1 MPAALPSPG
10 MRVITGALIALSL
23 AVPASAGARCAHY
36 SNPYRMGTRVGH
48 LKLFTTTVSTVWCYD
63 GHRVTRLGSVRV
75 YPSLTDLGSLLG
87 WEFRGAVARDQRVF
101 AVPGDRRGAYRVR
114 RVVHWQQCLKR
125 CFHLYVE
132 LNSFLYGSGWTSRR
146 NRVRNG

>member
-1 MPAALPSPG
+1 
-10 MRVITGALIALSL
+10 MRVVGATLISL
-23 AVPASAGARCAHY
+23 ALVAPASAEARCDHY
-36 SNPYRMGTRVGH
+36 SNSYRMGTRVGH
-48 LKLFTTTVSTVWCYD
+48 VKLLTTTVSSVWCYD

-75 YPSLTDLGSLLG
+75 YPSLTDLGSLLT
-87 WEFRGAVARDQRVF
+87 WEFRGVVARDERVF

-132 LNSFLYGSGWTSRR
+132 LNSYLYGSGWTARR
-146 NRVRNG
+146 NRVRKG